1 MRFLIGAAALLAYA
15 AGGPAQEA
23 AKPELEWLLIYYMS
37 YDNNLEACG
46 PVILDGLQEGA
57 KEGPLA
63 VTVLADFRDR
73 DGLRRIVLSPEG
85 RQERKLDTDNSASES
100 VLEEYVAW
108 AAKSY
113 PAKRYA
119 VVFLDHGGELDEMS
133 LDEQPGEGVS
143 KKWLSA
149 RKVGPLLR
157 KFREDVGGKV
167 ELVFLQQ
174 CGRGSIDNLYN
185 FRGAG
190 AAVMAS
196 QTSVGAPN
204 TYYAPTL
211 KWLAKHPAVGG
222 IDLARRIMKD
232 DEHYTN
238 YVCVRDEA
246 LGELAKRIDPV
257 VDALLPKE
265 GGELVAP
272 KGQRACFGGR
282 GRGTESNYDLLSWL
296 DAAFDA
302 NERPKEEFSKFNTW
316 VREKLVAHHQ
326 FREGAERGRAWCGVS
341 VFVPKTGVLRERYK
355 DYPLYQDSRLDDL
368 WKAMYGE
375 K

>member
-1 MRFLIGAAALLAYA
+1 MGTRMRILIGALAILAVA

-37 YDNNLEACG
+37 YDNNLEGCG

-85 RQERKLDTDNSASES
+85 RQERKLETDNSASES

-108 AAKSY
+108 AAKSF

-133 LDEQPGEGVS
+133 GEGIS

-211 KWLAKHPAVGG
+211 RWLAKHPASGG
-222 IDLARRIMKD
+222 IDLARRIMQD

-238 YVCVRDEA
+238 YVCVRGEA
-246 LGELAKRIDPV
+246 LGELPKRIDPL
-257 VDALLPKE
+257 VDVLLPKE

-272 KGQRACFGGR
+272 KGVRACFGGR
-282 GRGTESNYDLLSWL
+282 GRGTESNYDLLGWL
-296 DAAFDA
+296 DAAFEA
-302 NERPKEEFSKFNTW
+302 NERPKEELSKFDTW
-316 VREKLVAHHQ
+316 VREKLVEHHQ

-341 VFVPKTGVLRERYK
+341 LFVPKTGALRERYK

-368 WKAMYGE
+368 WNAMYGE